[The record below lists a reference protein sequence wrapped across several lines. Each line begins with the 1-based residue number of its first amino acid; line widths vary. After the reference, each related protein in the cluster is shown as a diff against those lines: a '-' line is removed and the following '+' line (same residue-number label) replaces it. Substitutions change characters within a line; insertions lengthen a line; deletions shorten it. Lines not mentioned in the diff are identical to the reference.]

1 MKFTTE
7 KNEIVDALQMG
18 ASIAERR
25 QTIPILANLR
35 IVARDGKVEITAT
48 DLEIQIKTLT
58 EVKKVVEE
66 GEITVSAR
74 KMSELCR
81 SLPDNEDLE
90 FDLNNG
96 KLTVSSKNFHADF
109 ATISALDFPELESKE
124 ETNSLSISSSAL
136 QRLLNKTAFCMASQD
151 VRYYLNGL
159 LVEYK
164 GGEVN
169 AVATDGHRLALAT
182 SPLDKTITIDGE
194 RQILPRKAV
203 LELSKILRQENEDIK
218 ITFGNSSLSIQDEN
232 LDFSTKLID
241 GKFPDYEK
249 VLPSGEPNS
258 LEVSKE
264 SLQSALSRASVLSNE
279 KYRGV
284 RFALDKNT
292 LKLTANNPEKESAE
306 ELLDVNYN
314 GNPMEIGFNIG
325 YLLDVLGT
333 IETDNVELN
342 FYGEESSCL
351 IREPGNQ
358 AEVYVIMPMRL

>member
-1 MKFTTE
+1 MKFITE
-7 KNEIVDALQMG
+7 KNEIVDSLQIG

-35 IVARDGKVEITAT
+35 IIAKDKKVEITAT
-48 DLEIQIKTLT
+48 DLEIQIKTDT
-58 EVKKVVEE
+58 EVKEIIEE

-74 KMSELCR
+74 KMSELCK
-81 SLPDNEDLE
+81 SMPDKEPLE
-90 FDLNNG
+90 FNLKNG
-96 KLTVSSKNFHADF
+96 KLAVSSKDFHADF
-109 ATISALDFPELESKE
+109 ATISALDFPELEIKE
-124 ETNSLSISSSAL
+124 ETGSFSISSGVL

-164 GGEVN
+164 EGEVN
-169 AVATDGHRLALAT
+169 AVATDGHRLAVAT
-182 SPLDKTITIDGE
+182 SQIEKTSEIEGE
-194 RQILPRKAV
+194 RQIIPRKAV
-203 LELSKILRQENEDIK
+203 LELIKILKQGKENIK
-218 ITFGNSSLSIQDEN
+218 ISFGNSSFSIEDKN

-249 VLPSGEPNS
+249 VLPAGNPSA
-258 LEVSKE
+258 LEVAKE

-284 RFALDKNT
+284 RFALDKNS

-306 ELLDVNYN
+306 EYLDVKYS
-314 GNPMEIGFNIG
+314 GDSIEIGFNIG
-325 YLLDVLGT
+325 YLLDVLGA
-333 IETDNVELN
+333 IETENVELN

-351 IREPGNQ
+351 IREPGNKT
-358 AEVYVIMPMRL
+358 EVYVIMPMRL

>member
-7 KNEIVDALQMG
+7 KNEIVEALQMG

-58 EVKKVVEE
+58 EVKKIVEE

-81 SLPDNEDLE
+81 SLPDNEALE

-169 AVATDGHRLALAT
+169 AVATDGHRLALARST
-182 SPLDKTITIDGE
+182 LDKTVTIDGE

-249 VLPSGEPNS
+249 VLPSGDPNS